1 VPHLTDDDIDEI
13 LQVMRGAKKRKRSIA
28 ALGPKERLN
37 LKAKIN
43 QAWTRQSN
51 RQERERRY
59 ATYKELK
66 RIEQVR
72 EAARDLLA
80 ALNEVGW
87 DLFVYWSEILL
98 NPGFVSPYV
107 SLRRSK

>member
-1 VPHLTDDDIDEI
+1 MI
-13 LQVMRGAKKRKRSIA
+13 LDTGLLRRVDSVAVSDSVI
-28 ALGPKERLN
+28 LN

-66 RIEQVR
+66 RIEQMR
-72 EAARDLLA
+72 EAARALLA
-80 ALNEVGW
+80 PLNEVGW